1 MSLVSQNSRRRRR
14 RSAKATAQNSSWGE
28 MQAPD
33 APSLSA
39 AMPGPDVPQGPSD
52 LETLQGL
59 CASEDPGTSVPPTP
73 DEGPTTSKPPTVSEG
88 SIASEQPTVS
98 EGPNTSELPTPIEGP
113 STSGPPAVSEGLNTA
128 VLINA
133 YEGLSPLVSPSA
145 SEGSS
150 VSEQPTVTE
159 GLNTSELPLSDEGPS
174 TSVLPT
180 TAEGLGISVSPTP
193 AEGPSTSVLTTV
205 SEGLGI
211 SVPPTSSEGLS
222 NLMPPTLSEGPGIN
236 VPPPSGEGPSTSVPP
251 TTSEGPDTSVL
262 PPSGEGP
269 STSVPPTTSDGLGI
283 SVPPPS
289 SKGQITSVLPS
300 SGKGPITS
308 VPPTDSEGPGASE
321 PPTRGEVPSTSVRRN
336 SGEGPST
343 SGMATAAED
352 PSTSGMLIVAEGP
365 STSGMATATEG
376 QSTSEML
383 TVGEGPSTFDM
394 AAAAAAAEGPSTSG
408 MLIIAEG
415 PSTSGMAPA
424 AEGPSTSEMLTVGEG
439 PSTFEM
445 AAAAA
450 AEGPSTSGMATAAK
464 GPNTSEMLTVGE
476 GPSTFEMAATAAAAA
491 AEGPSTSGMATAAE
505 TPSTSGMLTIAEGPS
520 ISEMAAAAEC
530 PSTSGMAA
538 AAAGPST
545 SGMAAAAD
553 GPSTSGM
560 LAASAN
566 PAPVLSLGAAVG
578 QTSSKCPIALPSS
591 CVARPSSDSKRPK
604 GAEGPME
611 FQVLRDREN
620 SNSITIMGLGT
631 TQVALT
637 LKPQDPMEQNVAELL
652 QFLLVKDQS
661 KYPIRESE
669 MRQYIVKE
677 YRSQFPEIL
686 RRAAAHLECIF
697 RFELRELDPEERTY
711 ILLNK
716 LGPVPFEG
724 LEENPNGP
732 KMGLLMMIL
741 GQILLN
747 GNQAKEAE
755 IWEMLWRMGV
765 QRERRLSIFGN
776 PKRLLSVEF
785 VWQRYLDYR
794 PITDRTPVEYE
805 FFWGPRSHIETSK
818 MKILKFMAKIYNKD
832 PSDWPEPYN
841 EALEEE
847 AARAYAEGWQALPPF
862 RRPFFEEAAEV
873 ASPDFD
879 VSAYPS
885 KYPPHSWPE
894 SRMES
899 KSRKLVQLFLLM
911 DSTKLPIPKKGIL
924 YYIGRECSKVFP
936 DLLNRAARTLNHV
949 YGTELVVLD
958 PRNHSYTLYN
968 RREME
973 DTEEIVDSPNRP
985 GNNFLM
991 QVLSFIFI
999 MGNHARESAVWAFLR
1014 GLGVQA
1020 GRKHV
1025 ITCRYL
1031 SQRYID
1037 SLRVPDSDPVQY
1049 EFVWGPRARLETSKM
1064 KALRYVARIHRKE
1077 PQDWPEQYREAME
1090 DEANRADAGHR
1101 QFLVHN
1107 FR

>member
-33 APSLSA
+33 APSLCA

-133 YEGLSPLVSPSA
+133 YEGLSPPVSPSA

-450 AEGPSTSGMATAAK
+450 A
-464 GPNTSEMLTVGE
+464 
-476 GPSTFEMAATAAAAA
+476 
-491 AEGPSTSGMATAAE
+491 AEG
-505 TPSTSGMLTIAEGPS
+505 PSTSGMLTIAEGPS

-578 QTSSKCPIALPSS
+578 PTSSKCPIALPSS
-591 CVARPSSDSKRPK
+591 CVARSSSDSKRPK

>member
-28 MQAPD
+28 IF
-33 APSLSA
+33 SA

-73 DEGPTTSKPPTVSEG
+73 DEGPTTSEPPTVSEG

-133 YEGLSPLVSPSA
+133 YEGLSPPVSPSA

-174 TSVLPT
+174 TSVLTT

-269 STSVPPTTSDGLGI
+269 SI

-289 SKGQITSVLPS
+289 SKGQSTSVLPS
-300 SGKGPITS
+300 SGEGPITS
-308 VPPTDSEGPGASE
+308 VPPTDSEGP
-321 PPTRGEVPSTSVRRN
+321 
-336 SGEGPST
+336 
-343 SGMATAAED
+343 
-352 PSTSGMLIVAEGP
+352 
-365 STSGMATATEG
+365 
-376 QSTSEML
+376 
-383 TVGEGPSTFDM
+383 
-394 AAAAAAAEGPSTSG
+394 
-408 MLIIAEG
+408 
-415 PSTSGMAPA
+415 
-424 AEGPSTSEMLTVGEG
+424 
-439 PSTFEM
+439 
-445 AAAAA
+445 
-450 AEGPSTSGMATAAK
+450 
-464 GPNTSEMLTVGE
+464 
-476 GPSTFEMAATAAAAA
+476 
-491 AEGPSTSGMATAAE
+491 AAE
-505 TPSTSGMLTIAEGPS
+505 TPSTSGI
-520 ISEMAAAAEC
+520 ISEMAAAAECPSTSGMAAAAEC

-566 PAPVLSLGAAVG
+566 PAPVLSLGASVG
-578 QTSSKCPIALPSS
+578 PTSSNS
-591 CVARPSSDSKRPK
+591 CVARSSSDSKRPK

>member
-1 MSLVSQNSRRRRR
+1 
-14 RSAKATAQNSSWGE
+14 
-28 MQAPD
+28 
-33 APSLSA
+33 
-39 AMPGPDVPQGPSD
+39 
-52 LETLQGL
+52 
-59 CASEDPGTSVPPTP
+59 
-73 DEGPTTSKPPTVSEG
+73 
-88 SIASEQPTVS
+88 
-98 EGPNTSELPTPIEGP
+98 
-113 STSGPPAVSEGLNTA
+113 
-128 VLINA
+128 
-133 YEGLSPLVSPSA
+133 
-145 SEGSS
+145 
-150 VSEQPTVTE
+150 
-159 GLNTSELPLSDEGPS
+159 
-174 TSVLPT
+174 
-180 TAEGLGISVSPTP
+180 
-193 AEGPSTSVLTTV
+193 
-205 SEGLGI
+205 
-211 SVPPTSSEGLS
+211 
-222 NLMPPTLSEGPGIN
+222 
-236 VPPPSGEGPSTSVPP
+236 
-251 TTSEGPDTSVL
+251 
-262 PPSGEGP
+262 
-269 STSVPPTTSDGLGI
+269 
-283 SVPPPS
+283 
-289 SKGQITSVLPS
+289 
-300 SGKGPITS
+300 
-308 VPPTDSEGPGASE
+308 
-321 PPTRGEVPSTSVRRN
+321 
-336 SGEGPST
+336 
-343 SGMATAAED
+343 
-352 PSTSGMLIVAEGP
+352 ML
-365 STSGMATATEG
+365 
-376 QSTSEML
+376 
-383 TVGEGPSTFDM
+383 F
-394 AAAAAAAEGPSTSG
+394 
-408 MLIIAEG
+408 
-415 PSTSGMAPA
+415 
-424 AEGPSTSEMLTVGEG
+424 
-439 PSTFEM
+439 
-445 AAAAA
+445 
-450 AEGPSTSGMATAAK
+450 AK
-464 GPNTSEMLTVGE
+464 GPSISEM
-476 GPSTFEMAATAAAAA
+476 AAA

-505 TPSTSGMLTIAEGPS
+505 
-520 ISEMAAAAEC
+520 
-530 PSTSGMAA
+530 
-538 AAAGPST
+538 GPST
-545 SGMAAAAD
+545 SRMITAAEN
-553 GPSTSGM
+553 PSTSGM

-566 PAPVLSLGAAVG
+566 PAASLSLSASVSPN
-578 QTSSKCPIALPSS
+578 SSKCPIALPSS
-591 CVARPSSDSKRPK
+591 CVAKASSDSKRPK

-631 TQVALT
+631 SQVALT

-724 LEENPNGP
+724 LEESPNGP

-741 GQILLN
+741 GQIFLN

-794 PITDRTPVEYE
+794 PITDCTPVEYE

-832 PSDWPEPYN
+832 PSDWPEQYN

-862 RRPFFEEAAEV
+862 RRPFFEEAAAEV

-899 KSRKLVQLFLLM
+899 KARKLVQLFLLM

>member
-33 APSLSA
+33 APSFSA

-73 DEGPTTSKPPTVSEG
+73 DEGPTTSEPPTVSEG

-133 YEGLSPLVSPSA
+133 YEGLSPPVSPSA

-174 TSVLPT
+174 TSVLTT

-269 STSVPPTTSDGLGI
+269 STSVLPTTSDGLGI

-289 SKGQITSVLPS
+289 SKGQSTSVLPS
-300 SGKGPITS
+300 SGEGPITS

-343 SGMATAAED
+343 SGMATAAEN

-383 TVGEGPSTFDM
+383 TVGEGPSTF
-394 AAAAAAAEGPSTSG
+394 E
-408 MLIIAEG
+408 
-415 PSTSGMAPA
+415 
-424 AEGPSTSEMLTVGEG
+424 
-439 PSTFEM
+439 
-445 AAAAA
+445 
-450 AEGPSTSGMATAAK
+450 
-464 GPNTSEMLTVGE
+464 
-476 GPSTFEMAATAAAAA
+476 
-491 AEGPSTSGMATAAE
+491 
-505 TPSTSGMLTIAEGPS
+505 
-520 ISEMAAAAEC
+520 
-530 PSTSGMAA
+530 
-538 AAAGPST
+538 
-545 SGMAAAAD
+545 MAAAAD

-566 PAPVLSLGAAVG
+566 PAPVLSLGASVG
-578 QTSSKCPIALPSS
+578 PTSSKCPIALPSS
-591 CVARPSSDSKRPK
+591 CVARSSSDSKRPK

>member
-33 APSLSA
+33 APSFSA

-73 DEGPTTSKPPTVSEG
+73 DEGPTTSEPPTVSEG

-133 YEGLSPLVSPSA
+133 YEGLSPPVSPSA

-174 TSVLPT
+174 TSVLTT

-269 STSVPPTTSDGLGI
+269 STSVLPTTSDGLGI

-289 SKGQITSVLPS
+289 SKGQSTSVLPS
-300 SGKGPITS
+300 SGEGPITS

-343 SGMATAAED
+343 SGMATAAEN

-383 TVGEGPSTFDM
+383 TVGEGP
-394 AAAAAAAEGPSTSG
+394 
-408 MLIIAEG
+408 
-415 PSTSGMAPA
+415 
-424 AEGPSTSEMLTVGEG
+424 
-439 PSTFEM
+439 
-445 AAAAA
+445 
-450 AEGPSTSGMATAAK
+450 K
-464 GPNTSEMLTVGE
+464 
-476 GPSTFEMAATAAAAA
+476 
-491 AEGPSTSGMATAAE
+491 
-505 TPSTSGMLTIAEGPS
+505 
-520 ISEMAAAAEC
+520 C

-566 PAPVLSLGAAVG
+566 PAPVLSLGASVG
-578 QTSSKCPIALPSS
+578 PTSSKCPIALPSS
-591 CVARPSSDSKRPK
+591 CVARSSSDSKRPK

>member
-14 RSAKATAQNSSWGE
+14 RGSTATAHNSGSWGE
-28 MQAPD
+28 IQAPN
-33 APSLSA
+33 ASGLPA
-39 AMPGPDVPQGPSD
+39 VMAGPDVPQGLSD
-52 LETLQGL
+52 PRILQGL
-59 CASEDPGTSVPPTP
+59 CASEGPSMSVLPTPGEGPSTCEPPTA
-73 DEGPTTSKPPTVSEG
+73 SEG
-88 SIASEQPTVS
+88 SNVSRQPTIS
-98 EGPNTSELPTPIEGP
+98 GGLSTSVLPSPGEDPSISGSPTISKGP
-113 STSGPPAVSEGLNTA
+113 STSGPPTSSEKSSTSVPPNTDEGSSTS
-128 VLINA
+128 VLPTTPV
-133 YEGLSPLVSPSA
+133 GPGTSLLPSFGEELRNSELPTA
-145 SEGSS
+145 SEGPGTSMPPLFGEEPSTS
-150 VSEQPTVTE
+150 VLLTASEGMSTFVPPP
-159 GLNTSELPLSDEGPS
+159 NDEGPS

-180 TAEGLGISVSPTP
+180 ASEGLRTSVPP
-193 AEGPSTSVLTTV
+193 PIDEGPSTSV
-205 SEGLGI
+205 S
-211 SVPPTSSEGLS
+211 PTA
-222 NLMPPTLSEGPGIN
+222 SEGPGTS
-236 VPPPSGEGPSTSVPP
+236 VLPPFGEGPSTSVPP
-251 TTSEGPDTSVL
+251 NPGEGLSTFMLPTACEEPSNSMPPTPGERPSTLLSSSASVAQKPSKCSIVL
-262 PPSGEGP
+262 PNPSVARAPG
-269 STSVPPTTSDGLGI
+269 DL
-283 SVPPPS
+283 
-289 SKGQITSVLPS
+289 
-300 SGKGPITS
+300 
-308 VPPTDSEGPGASE
+308 DSEG
-321 PPTRGEVPSTSVRRN
+321 
-336 SGEGPST
+336 
-343 SGMATAAED
+343 
-352 PSTSGMLIVAEGP
+352 
-365 STSGMATATEG
+365 
-376 QSTSEML
+376 
-383 TVGEGPSTFDM
+383 
-394 AAAAAAAEGPSTSG
+394 
-408 MLIIAEG
+408 
-415 PSTSGMAPA
+415 
-424 AEGPSTSEMLTVGEG
+424 
-439 PSTFEM
+439 
-445 AAAAA
+445 
-450 AEGPSTSGMATAAK
+450 
-464 GPNTSEMLTVGE
+464 
-476 GPSTFEMAATAAAAA
+476 
-491 AEGPSTSGMATAAE
+491 
-505 TPSTSGMLTIAEGPS
+505 
-520 ISEMAAAAEC
+520 
-530 PSTSGMAA
+530 
-538 AAAGPST
+538 
-545 SGMAAAAD
+545 
-553 GPSTSGM
+553 
-560 LAASAN
+560 
-566 PAPVLSLGAAVG
+566 
-578 QTSSKCPIALPSS
+578 
-591 CVARPSSDSKRPK
+591 PK
-604 GAEGPME
+604 GAEGPVE
-611 FQVLRDREN
+611 FQVLRDYE
-620 SNSITIMGLGT
+620 SPNSITIMGLST
-631 TQVALT
+631 SQVAIT

-669 MRQYIVKE
+669 MREYIVKE

-697 RFELRELDPEERTY
+697 RFELRELDPEAHTY

-741 GQILLN
+741 GQIFLN

-794 PITDRTPVEYE
+794 PITDCNPVEYE
-805 FFWGPRSHIETSK
+805 FFWGPRSHLETTK

-832 PSDWPEPYN
+832 PMDWPEQYN
-841 EALEEE
+841 EALEED
-847 AARAYAEGWQALPPF
+847 AARALAEGWQALPHF
-862 RRPFFEEAAEV
+862 RRPFFEEAAAEV
-873 ASPDFD
+873 AFPD
-879 VSAYPS
+879 SEISNHSS

-894 SRMES
+894 SRLES
-899 KSRKLVQLFLLM
+899 KARKLVQLFLLM

-973 DTEEIVDSPNRP
+973 ETEEIVDSPNRP

-1014 GLGVQA
+1014 GLGVQS

-1077 PQDWPEQYREAME
+1077 PQDWPQQYREAME
-1090 DEANRADAGHR
+1090 DEANRADVGHR
-1101 QFLVHN
+1101 QFFVHN